1 MIPFISG
8 YRDPPVERGDS
19 SFPESEESE
28 GRVARVPFP
37 FYFIFDLIATEIERE
52 NDLCVSFAIW
62 SIIFIKFGKT
72 VWLDNLEIRA

>member
-1 MIPFISG
+1 M
-8 YRDPPVERGDS
+8 ERGDS

-52 NDLCVSFAIW
+52 TGKRSLRFLCNLIDYIYQIW
-62 SIIFIKFGKT
+62 
-72 VWLDNLEIRA
+72 

>member
-1 MIPFISG
+1 M
-8 YRDPPVERGDS
+8 ERGDS

-52 NDLCVSFAIW
+52 NDLCVSFAI
-62 SIIFIKFGKT
+62 
-72 VWLDNLEIRA
+72 